1 MNQTSALSP
10 GTRLGQP
17 ITRPEDD
24 RYSANE
30 VARHLARS
38 VWRLGREGSAVIGIE
53 APWGAGKSSLL
64 NLLEQQL
71 QTSRGDK
78 DHIITLSP
86 WLNGDSFSP
95 VGSLL
100 LPVAAIVEQYESEKH
115 QKRKKI
121 TATTLTI
128 FQYIQA
134 TSRLVSPVAE
144 LAALIPGVPDIS
156 AYTRALGK
164 LNLSGRKPTAAE
176 LRSRIARRMEELDLS
191 FVILIDDLDRLEPL
205 QAAEVIRVV
214 KSVADFPRFRYV
226 LSYDRDILASA
237 LSTALKVGDG
247 LAYLQ
252 KIIQLPFSLPRP
264 ETFRLQETFIQSAVA
279 VYFQVNG
286 DEPDEKTHA
295 GIIAAASVYGVFL
308 STPRM
313 VDLTID
319 ALRFRYPDVRDYVWF
334 PDLCLLQLIRV
345 TNARLH
351 DWTEHYLSEYAV
363 VVTRQGRMSEEEALK
378 MSVALQECLDLYG
391 TTRASSP
398 WELKKWLPGI
408 QGSKNQILLF
418 ETGDGAA
425 REDMADQKRLGSHLH
440 WRYYFAFSAPQ
451 NVLPPAYLDGL
462 LQRFAVPEEF
472 TTLAT
477 EMLSQIKEISISSFT
492 WYEHILSEL
501 TAGRINSLSYE
512 SCSGLLNYFF
522 NYNDDAIRRFQILGR
537 WLDRHDTP
545 GKAVVCDLLRRM
557 LKLRR
562 RQSLAQLHRLFCCGQ
577 SWSWLAQFMRDLLW
591 GHGMRG
597 GRAWPADDQLLT
609 VQELD
614 VMRMLLSSRMSSAAR
629 KNQLFMCND
638 LGGYL
643 YAWGEIDSPETVKS
657 WIRSVVAKD
666 DGFLNLLL
674 IIRGEAYNSVRGPY
688 LSLDLERLSDLL
700 GSSEIILQ
708 RLEKLQEEQ
717 FLPELTDDIM
727 NSVRLSRGW
736 ER

>member
-1 MNQTSALSP
+1 MSQTPALSR

-17 ITRPEDD
+17 ITSSEDD
-24 RYSANE
+24 RYSAE
-30 VARHLARS
+30 DVARHLARS

-64 NLLEQQL
+64 NLLEQHL
-71 QTSRGDK
+71 QTTRGER

-100 LPVAAIVEQYESEKH
+100 LPVAAIVEQYESAGY
-115 QKRKKI
+115 QNRKKI

-134 TSRLVSPVAE
+134 TSRILSPVAE

-156 AYTRALGK
+156 AYTHALSK
-164 LNLSGRKPTAAE
+164 FDLSGRKPTATE
-176 LRSRIARRMEELDLS
+176 LRSRIARSMEELDLS
-191 FVILIDDLDRLEPL
+191 FVILIDDLDRLEPQ

-237 LSTALKVGDG
+237 LSTALQVEDG
-247 LAYLQ
+247 LSYLQ

-264 ETFRLQETFIQSAVA
+264 ETFRLQEAFIQDAVA
-279 VYFQVNG
+279 VYSHVNG
-286 DEPDEKTHA
+286 DEPDEKTRS
-295 GIIAAASVYGVFL
+295 GIIAAAEVYGAFL
-308 STPRM
+308 TTPRM
-313 VDLTID
+313 VNLTID

-351 DWTEHYLSEYAV
+351 DWTEHYLSKYAV
-363 VVTRQGRMSEEEALK
+363 IVTRQGSMSEEEVSGMGK
-378 MSVALQECLDLYG
+378 TLQECLKQYG
-391 TTRASSP
+391 GARASSP
-398 WELKKWLPGI
+398 YELSKWLPGVK
-408 QGSKNQILLF
+408 GSKDRTLLF

-425 REDMADQKRLGSHLH
+425 RESMADLKRLGSHLH

-462 LQRFAVPEEF
+462 LQRFAKPEEF

-477 EMLSQIKEISISSFT
+477 EMLSQIKVIGMSPLT

-501 TAGRINSLSYE
+501 TANRINRLSYE
-512 SCSGLLNYFF
+512 ACSGLIRYFF
-522 NYNDDAIRRFQILGR
+522 NYNDDAVRRFQVLGR

-562 RQSLAQLHRLFCCGQ
+562 KQSVAQLSRLFCHGQ
-577 SWSWLAQFMRDLLW
+577 AWSWGAQFMRDLLW
-591 GHGMRG
+591 GHGMNG
-597 GRAWPADDQLLT
+597 GRVWPAEEQFLT
-609 VQELD
+609 TKELD
-614 VMRMLLSSRMSSAAR
+614 VMRMMMASRMCSATQ
-629 KNQLFMCND
+629 KNQLLTGND
-638 LGGYL
+638 LGGYM
-643 YAWGEIDSPETVKS
+643 YAWREIDSPETVKL
-657 WIRSVVAKD
+657 WIWSVFSSD

-674 IIRGEAYNSVRGPY
+674 AIRGEAYSSSYGPY
-688 LSLDLERLSDLL
+688 LSLDLERLSEML
-700 GSSEIILQ
+700 GSSEIIVQ
-708 RLEKLQEEQ
+708 RLETLHKEQ
-717 FLPELTDDIM
+717 YLPELTENIM
-727 NSVRLSRGW
+727 DSVNLSRGW
-736 ER
+736 R

>member
-1 MNQTSALSP
+1 MSQTSAMSP
-10 GTRLGQP
+10 GIRLGQP
-17 ITRPEDD
+17 ITRFEDD

-38 VWRLGREGSAVIGIE
+38 VLRLGREGSAVIGIE
-53 APWGAGKSSLL
+53 APWGSGKSSLL
-64 NLLEQQL
+64 NLLELQL
-71 QTSRGDK
+71 QRSCGEK
-78 DHIITLSP
+78 DNIITLSP

-100 LPVAAIVEQYESEKH
+100 LPVAAIVEKYESAKYR
-115 QKRKKI
+115 KRKKI
-121 TATTLTI
+121 AETTLTI

-134 TSRLVSPVAE
+134 TSRLASPFAE
-144 LAALIPGVPDIS
+144 LAARIPGVPDIS

-164 LNLSGRKPTAAE
+164 LDLSGRKPTAAE
-176 LRSRIARRMEELDLS
+176 LRSRIARRIEELDLS

-237 LSTALKVGDG
+237 LSTALQVEDG

-264 ETFRLQETFIQSAVA
+264 ETFRLQETFIQDAIA
-279 VYFQVNG
+279 VYLQVNG
-286 DEPDEKTHA
+286 EEPDEKTLS
-295 GIIAAASVYGVFL
+295 GIIAAATVYGVCL

-313 VDLTID
+313 VDLTIN

-345 TNARLH
+345 TNARFH
-351 DWTEHYLSEYAV
+351 DWIEHYLSEYAV
-363 VVTRQGRMSEEEALK
+363 VVTRQGGMSEEEASK
-378 MSVALQECLDLYG
+378 MSEALQKCLELYG
-391 TTRASSP
+391 KTRASSP

-408 QGSKNQILLF
+408 QASKDQILLF
-418 ETGDGAA
+418 ETGDSVA
-425 REDMADQKRLGSHLH
+425 RESMADQKRLGSHLY

-462 LQRFAVPEEF
+462 LQRFAQPGEF
-472 TTLAT
+472 TALAT
-477 EMLSQIKEISISSFT
+477 EMLSKIKEISISSFT

-501 TAGRINSLSYE
+501 TASRINSLSYE
-512 SCSGLLNYFF
+512 SCSGLLHYFF
-522 NYNDDAIRRFQILGR
+522 NYNDDVVRRFQMLGR

-545 GKAVVCDLLRRM
+545 GKAVVLDLLRRM

-562 RQSLAQLHRLFCCGQ
+562 RQSLAQLQRLFCHGQ
-577 SWSWLAQFMRDLLW
+577 SWSWPAQFMRDLLW

-597 GRAWPADDQLLT
+597 GRAWPADEQFLAKK
-609 VQELD
+609 ELD
-614 VMRMLLSSRMSSAAR
+614 VMRMMLSGRMSSSAR

-643 YAWGEIDSPETVKS
+643 YAWGEIDSRETVKT
-657 WIRSVVAKD
+657 WIQSVVAKD

-674 IIRGEAYNSVRGPY
+674 IIRGEAYSSVHGPY

-708 RLEKLQEEQ
+708 RLETLHEKKY
-717 FLPELTDDIM
+717 LPEMTNDIM

-736 ER
+736 GP

>member
-1 MNQTSALSP
+1 MGQVSVLSP

-17 ITRPEDD
+17 ITRSEDD

-38 VWRLGREGSAVIGIE
+38 VLRLGREGSAVIGIE

-71 QTSRGDK
+71 QRSRGEK
-78 DHIITLSP
+78 DNIITLSP

-100 LPVAAIVEQYESEKH
+100 LPVAAIVEQYESANY

-144 LAALIPGVPDIS
+144 LAARIPGVPDIS
-156 AYTRALGK
+156 TYTRALGK
-164 LNLSGRKPTAAE
+164 LDLSRRKPTAAE
-176 LRSRIARRMEELDLS
+176 LRSRIAHRIEELDLS
-191 FVILIDDLDRLEPL
+191 FVILIDDLDRLEPQ

-237 LSTALKVGDG
+237 LNTALQVEDG
-247 LAYLQ
+247 QAYLQ

-264 ETFRLQETFIQSAVA
+264 ETFRLQETFIQDAVA
-279 VYFQVNG
+279 VYLQVNG
-286 DEPDEKTHA
+286 EEPDEKTRS
-295 GIIAAASVYGVFL
+295 GITAAATVYGACL

-345 TNARLH
+345 TNARFH
-351 DWTEHYLSEYAV
+351 DWIEHYLSEYAV
-363 VVTRQGRMSEEEALK
+363 VVTRQGGMSEEEASK
-378 MSVALQECLDLYG
+378 MSEALQQCLERYG
-391 TTRASSP
+391 KTRASSP

-408 QGSKNQILLF
+408 RGSKDPIQLF
-418 ETGDGAA
+418 ETGDSVA
-425 REDMADQKRLGSHLH
+425 RESMADQKRLGSHLH

-462 LQRFAVPEEF
+462 LQRFALPREF
-472 TTLAT
+472 TAVAT
-477 EMLSQIKEISISSFT
+477 EMLSKIKEISISSFT

-501 TAGRINSLSYE
+501 TASRINSLSYE
-512 SCSGLLNYFF
+512 TCSGLLHYFF
-522 NYNDDAIRRFQILGR
+522 NYNDDVVRRFKMLGR

-545 GKAVVCDLLRRM
+545 GKAVVLDLLRRM
-557 LKLRR
+557 LILRR
-562 RQSLAQLHRLFCCGQ
+562 KQSIAQLHRLFCHGQ
-577 SWSWLAQFMRDLLW
+577 SWSWTAQFMRDLLW

-597 GRAWPADDQLLT
+597 GRPWPADEQFLT
-609 VQELD
+609 IKELD
-614 VMRMLLSSRMSSAAR
+614 VMRMMLSGRMSSTTR

-643 YAWGEIDSPETVKS
+643 YAWGEIDSRETVKS

-674 IIRGEAYNSVRGPY
+674 AIRGEAYSSAHGPY
-688 LSLDLERLSDLL
+688 LSLDLERVSDLL
-700 GSSEIILQ
+700 GNSDIILQ
-708 RLEKLQEEQ
+708 RLETLHEEKY
-717 FLPELTDDIM
+717 LPELTDDIM
-727 NSVRLSRGW
+727 NSVRLSRG
-736 ER
+736 RGA

>member
-1 MNQTSALSP
+1 
-10 GTRLGQP
+10 
-17 ITRPEDD
+17 
-24 RYSANE
+24 
-30 VARHLARS
+30 
-38 VWRLGREGSAVIGIE
+38 VIGIE

-100 LPVAAIVEQYESEKH
+100 LPVAAIVEQYESEKY

-191 FVILIDDLDRLEPL
+191 FVILIDDLDRLEPR

-295 GIIAAASVYGVFL
+295 GIIAAASVYGTFL

-378 MSVALQECLDLYG
+378 MSLALQECLDLYG

-451 NVLPPAYLDGL
+451 KSRGL
-462 LQRFAVPEEF
+462 RSASTDAEITAKAVPG
-472 TTLAT
+472 TTSQVV
-477 EMLSQIKEISISSFT
+477 LSRAVMVMARPV
-492 WYEHILSEL
+492 YEGFALGS
-501 TAGRINSLSYE
+501 RYE
-512 SCSGLLNYFF
+512 RG
-522 NYNDDAIRRFQILGR
+522 
-537 WLDRHDTP
+537 P
-545 GKAVVCDLLRRM
+545 
-557 LKLRR
+557 
-562 RQSLAQLHRLFCCGQ
+562 SLACR
-577 SWSWLAQFMRDLLW
+577 
-591 GHGMRG
+591 
-597 GRAWPADDQLLT
+597 
-609 VQELD
+609 
-614 VMRMLLSSRMSSAAR
+614 
-629 KNQLFMCND
+629 
-638 LGGYL
+638 
-643 YAWGEIDSPETVKS
+643 
-657 WIRSVVAKD
+657 
-666 DGFLNLLL
+666 
-674 IIRGEAYNSVRGPY
+674 
-688 LSLDLERLSDLL
+688 
-700 GSSEIILQ
+700 
-708 RLEKLQEEQ
+708 
-717 FLPELTDDIM
+717 
-727 NSVRLSRGW
+727 
-736 ER
+736 